1 VKIKMQYTLVFGL
14 IFALLVGLFAVSNYD
29 VVTVKFPWGSYDVSQ
44 AIIILGS
51 AAFGAI
57 TVTILGLIRQFKLK
71 LKQWETEKKIKKL
84 EKQIVDLENQINIYE
99 EEKEKMVNE
108 IEMYKSKF
116 IEGDA
121 KID

>member
-1 VKIKMQYTLVFGL
+1 MQYTLVFGL

-44 AIIILGS
+44 AIIILCS